1 LNNDKSTNGGETG
14 NYITIDSM
22 VELVTIN
29 KALPRDS
36 PNYLKKINKYI
47 YKKSFLPNNRSKNMF

>member
-1 LNNDKSTNGGETG
+1 
-14 NYITIDSM
+14 M